1 MASMGPPLPLAGPTG
16 YPSRMEFLEG
26 RVCILAALEAKLR
39 DFHEILIGPQAK
51 AEKTADVLAAAK
63 RAGVAVRRA
72 AEEEIGRAAHGKSHG
87 GLIAVVSPRPIL
99 DAAGALALVDG
110 LERPKGADTRAR
122 PYILLLD
129 GVDDPRNFGQVLRTA
144 DALGVH
150 LVIVRRRAWDFD
162 ATEVSRAS
170 SGAYERIPLGRIDRE
185 GDFLPELKKRGIR
198 ICGAVPR
205 AQKTLWEA
213 FLGGPVCLAIGGE
226 KRGLSPAFRDQCDRF
241 VTIPMTGAASSLSLT
256 HAAAILM
263 GEVLRQRQGGRTR
276 P

>member
-1 MASMGPPLPLAGPTG
+1 
-16 YPSRMEFLEG
+16 MEILEG
-26 RVCILAALEAKLR
+26 RICILAALEAKLR
-39 DFHEILIGPQAK
+39 EFREVLIGPQAK
-51 AEKTADVLAAAK
+51 PEKTADILDAAK
-63 RAGVAVRRA
+63 KAGVAVRRA
-72 AEEEIGRAAHGKSHG
+72 AAEEIDRAAHGKSHG
-87 GLIAVVSPRPIL
+87 GLVAVVSPRPVL
-99 DAAGALALVDG
+99 DAAGALGLVDG
-110 LERPKGADTRAR
+110 LERLKGADAQVR
-122 PYILLLD
+122 PYLLVLD
-129 GVDDPRNFGQVLRTA
+129 GVDDPRNFGDVLRTA

-170 SGAYERIPLGRIDRE
+170 SGAYERIPLCRIDRE
-185 GDFLPELKKRGIR
+185 DGLLPELKKRGIR

-226 KRGLSPAFRDQCDRF
+226 KRGLSAAVRDHCERF
-241 VTIPMTGAASSLSLT
+241 VTIPMRGGASSLSLS

-263 GEVLRQRQGGRTR
+263 GEVGRQRKAGR